1 MSQHQTRRQW
11 RNEPVV
17 EYVGEADGVQTEQGA
32 VRKKKEV
39 LEVQKVGFSL
49 VDEIWKCES

>member
-1 MSQHQTRRQW
+1 
-11 RNEPVV
+11 VV